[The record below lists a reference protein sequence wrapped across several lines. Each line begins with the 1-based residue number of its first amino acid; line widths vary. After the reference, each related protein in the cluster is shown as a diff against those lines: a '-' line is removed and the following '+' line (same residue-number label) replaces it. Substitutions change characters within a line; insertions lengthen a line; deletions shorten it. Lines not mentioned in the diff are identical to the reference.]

1 MDLVSQSFI
10 KKDWLAYQDIDY
22 QIFNSIGVLVKNVNP
37 KSKSENSC
45 SDSE

>member
-1 MDLVSQSFI
+1 MDLVSQSFY
-10 KKDWLAYQDIDY
+10 KKDWLAHQDIDY
-22 QIFNSIGVLVKNVNP
+22 QTFNSISVLVKNVNS